1 MELWLTRIKVV
12 PNLNVD
18 LGENEPSITE
28 WQTPEGI
35 NLLDLSATP
44 PTDSCYECD
53 FHYLML
59 FLIRLLQGVLNN
71 ERNWRQINLR
81 NFLFIMRHFESS
93 EVRYLTQVI
102 ALHRKNVFSQ
112 LNFSRSQTEC
122 IRTVALHHGQGWQWT
137 QWDRNEPDQF
147 KRWVVG

>member
-81 NFLFIMRHFESS
+81 NFLFIMQHFESS

-102 ALHRKNVFSQ
+102 ALLRKNVFSQ
-112 LNFSRSQTEC
+112 LNFSKSQTEC
-122 IRTVALHHGQGWQWT
+122 IRMVA
-137 QWDRNEPDQF
+137 
-147 KRWVVG
+147 

>member
-35 NLLDLSATP
+35 NLPDLSATP

-59 FLIRLLQGVLNN
+59 FLIRLLQGILNN

-81 NFLFIMRHFESS
+81 NFLFIMQHFESS

-102 ALHRKNVFSQ
+102 ALLRKTFFPSLISAGPKLNAFERLHRKHCIMDRDGNG
-112 LNFSRSQTEC
+112 LNE
-122 IRTVALHHGQGWQWT
+122 TVMNPTNLSG
-137 QWDRNEPDQF
+137 E
-147 KRWVVG
+147 

>member
-28 WQTPEGI
+28 WQTPKGI

-59 FLIRLLQGVLNN
+59 FLIRLL
-71 ERNWRQINLR
+71 RRI
-81 NFLFIMRHFESS
+81 
-93 EVRYLTQVI
+93 
-102 ALHRKNVFSQ
+102 K
-112 LNFSRSQTEC
+112 
-122 IRTVALHHGQGWQWT
+122 QWT
-137 QWDRNEPDQF
+137 KLEADKSKKFLVHNAAFWIIRGKILNSGDRVAQK
-147 KRWVVG
+147 KRFFLA

>member
-28 WQTPEGI
+28 WQTPKGI

-81 NFLFIMRHFESS
+81 NFLFIMQHFESS

-102 ALHRKNVFSQ
+102 ALLRKNVFS
-112 LNFSRSQTEC
+112 
-122 IRTVALHHGQGWQWT
+122 
-137 QWDRNEPDQF
+137 
-147 KRWVVG
+147 